1 VSSAATV
8 HRLVVRRP
16 SSGALVDVAIAAAAL
31 VGSIAQ
37 LAHQGSGPL
46 QSGPQELD
54 WLGGVLTACA
64 TLPLVA
70 WRRDPRAVF
79 ALTAAASVAL
89 AGLGYVMSFPLGP
102 TAALYLFAASRGES
116 EPWTRRDGA
125 AVVALF
131 AAYLVASGLGVGGL
145 PGSQLLHT
153 GLAWAVA
160 WFAGER
166 TRLRNERIAELEER
180 ALRAEREAERDRRLA
195 AAEER
200 ARIARDL
207 HDSVGHAINVIVVR
221 AGAARL
227 RHEQDPDRSL
237 SALAT
242 IEDVA
247 RQTVA
252 DIDQIVAALRDGTS
266 APGPPAAPLTLA
278 SLAVLVEHHS
288 AGGLAVTV
296 RTDGSPRPLA
306 HATDQAAYRILQEAL
321 TNSARH
327 GTGTAEVEVSFTAT
341 ALELTVTN
349 PVRERGTERTGGG
362 HGVLGMRE
370 RATLLGGSLDA
381 RRVDGRFR
389 LHAQLPYRDRPR

>member
-1 VSSAATV
+1 VSSTATAQRVVV
-8 HRLVVRRP
+8 HRP
-16 SSGALVDVAIAAAAL
+16 SSGALVDIAIAAAAL

-54 WLGGVLTACA
+54 LLGAVLSVCA

-79 ALTAAASVAL
+79 ALTAAVSVAL
-89 AGLGYVMSFPLGP
+89 AGLGYVVAFPLGP
-102 TAALYLFAASRGES
+102 TAALYLLVASRS
-116 EPWTRRDGA
+116 EADPWTRRDGA

-131 AAYLVASGLGVGGL
+131 AAYLVASGLGVDGL
-145 PGSQLLHT
+145 PGSELLHT

-166 TRLRNERIAELEER
+166 ARLRNERIAELRER

-247 RQTVA
+247 RQTIA
-252 DIDQIVAALRDGTS
+252 DIDQIVATLRDGTRVGS
-266 APGPPAAPLTLA
+266 PATPPALA
-278 SLAVLVEHHS
+278 SLATLVEHHS

-296 RTDGSPRPLA
+296 RTNGSPRPLT
-306 HATDQAAYRILQEAL
+306 HATDQGAYRILQEAL

-327 GTGTAEVEVSFTAT
+327 GTGIAEVDVSFTAT

-362 HGVLGMRE
+362 HGLVGMRE
-370 RATLLGGSLDA
+370 RATLLGGSLDT

-389 LHAQLPYRDRPR
+389 LHARLPYRGRPR